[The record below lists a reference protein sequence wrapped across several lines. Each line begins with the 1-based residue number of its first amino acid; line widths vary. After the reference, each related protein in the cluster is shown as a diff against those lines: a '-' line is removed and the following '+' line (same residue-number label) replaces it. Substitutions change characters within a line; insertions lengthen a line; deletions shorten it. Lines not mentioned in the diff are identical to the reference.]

1 MECERRKLY
10 KVALGF
16 LYSYASLIRHESDFL
31 LAKDRYLL
39 PNCGITWFDWIAFV
53 KQLDTEH
60 IYPDINP
67 RFHHKELRLSRLN
80 YIYYL
85 TQLSPAGFVRRW
97 DRYSTFFHMNL
108 GWLAATTVYMV
119 VVLTAMQ
126 VGLATE
132 ALAKNS
138 ALQSASYGFTVFSI
152 LGPLIEAVVS
162 VEKLISLL
170 TLAFALHWLAC
181 QLTRKEMENNTNLQN
196 RCRIDVLY
204 DPENDPKDPRQATVD
219 IVAVHSLD
227 GLGSNIDRPWSW
239 PSDKAE
245 ESVHWL
251 QDKNMLR
258 SQIPTARIMTFN
270 YDSTWTSDA
279 PQLLLE
285 SLGEDLIRSLHD
297 ARHDQQRPIVFV
309 AHGFGGLVVQDVVD
323 EASACIPGD
332 EQAHLQVN
340 HDELNKYSGSEDKS
354 YQIVSSEIVK
364 MCKNAAT
371 VIKRRKDSDKPPP
384 IYWGS
389 YVRT

>member
-1 MECERRKLY
+1 PMECERRKLY

-138 ALQSASYGFTVFSI
+138 AFQSASYGFTVFSI
-152 LGPLIEAVVS
+152 LGPLVCAALIVV
-162 VEKLISLL
+162 
-170 TLAFALHWLAC
+170 AF
-181 QLTRKEMENNTNLQN
+181 NLQN

-364 MCKNAAT
+364 M
-371 VIKRRKDSDKPPP
+371 
-384 IYWGS
+384 
-389 YVRT
+389 